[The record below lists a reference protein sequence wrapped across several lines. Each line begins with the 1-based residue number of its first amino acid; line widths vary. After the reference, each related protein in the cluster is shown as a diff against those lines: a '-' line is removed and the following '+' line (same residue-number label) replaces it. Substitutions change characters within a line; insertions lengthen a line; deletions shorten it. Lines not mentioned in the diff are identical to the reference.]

1 MKSQTLQLPV
11 LINKSLNNLFIKFEN
26 VLQRINR
33 PLDSLIVLYGVSLL
47 TFLVIRFDFTIQEI
61 PLLKII
67 LIFTISVIALFI
79 KPFRNNLFWFGIFG
93 IAFFILFQPINKSF
107 PSLGSIKI
115 NQNISSFF
123 WLWKFL
129 LFPILYYLSIL
140 IYSIRSYLSKRKI
153 LLSFCGLLALL
164 IGCSYIID
172 KLNPNNQI
180 TVKQIEQKS
189 ISVKPIISP
198 KPLEKNSQ
206 QQKLLNTPQ
215 VQLNNPNKN
224 SKTKKDSP
232 KISLANKS
240 NPQLPTLKVAAHK
253 ANSNQSKNILSEKKN
268 ILNQPNDIWLIK
280 LKKPIILKSGDP
292 LADLRLNPSVKPEAL
307 EREKMRLGLDQPL
320 WKQYTLWLDGI
331 LVRGDLGLTQQGEA
345 VLTVIKKPLA
355 NTLLLNLIVLI
366 FTWLIS
372 IPLGLYA
379 AIHKNKITDQ
389 IVLTL
394 SSVSIT
400 TPSFLLTIF
409 ILAMA
414 VKLGLGS
421 VGGLTSVNFD
431 ELNFAQK
438 FLDIASHLV
447 LPVVILTFVSIGG
460 LIRQMRGN
468 LLDVLNEDYIK
479 AALARGIPRNQVLW
493 NHAMQNAINPLITLL
508 GFEFAALVSGAALT
522 EMILAYPG
530 IGALTLEAAR
540 RMDVNLIMFNLL
552 LGTIMLMLGN
562 SFADWLLRK
571 VDPRIRR

>member
-1 MKSQTLQLPV
+1 
-11 LINKSLNNLFIKFEN
+11 
-26 VLQRINR
+26 
-33 PLDSLIVLYGVSLL
+33 
-47 TFLVIRFDFTIQEI
+47 
-61 PLLKII
+61 
-67 LIFTISVIALFI
+67 
-79 KPFRNNLFWFGIFG
+79 LFWLGIFG
-93 IAFFILFQPINKSF
+93 IAFFNLFQPINKSF
-107 PSLGSIKI
+107 PSLGSIEV
-115 NQNISSFF
+115 NQNISSFS

-153 LLSFCGLLALL
+153 LLSFFGLLALL
-164 IGCSYIID
+164 IGWSPIID
-172 KLNPNNQI
+172 KLNPNNQITKKQI

-189 ISVKPIISP
+189 ISVKP
-198 KPLEKNSQ
+198 LQNQ
-206 QQKLLNTPQ
+206 
-215 VQLNNPNKN
+215 
-224 SKTKKDSP
+224 P
-232 KISLANKS
+232 KITKINSLQK
-240 NPQLPTLKVAAHK
+240 PQTLKSK
-253 ANSNQSKNILSEKKN
+253 AIIEKAKNTLSEKGN
-268 ILNQPNDIWLIK
+268 ILNQPNSIWLIK

-447 LPVVILTFVSIGG
+447 LPVLILTFVSIGG

-571 VDPRIRR
+571 VDPRIKR